1 MHVYL
6 VWFGQFQLF
15 QKITDTLTLVTLRLY
30 HLSIFWVL
38 TTVPLQLNSCKDEKR
53 RNIEHMALIV
63 SRVVTAIYCT
73 SMLQLACF
81 QNMAVSEHVNGTRHV
96 PL

>member
-15 QKITDTLTLVTLRLY
+15 QKITDTLTLVTLWLY
-30 HLSIFWVL
+30 HLS
-38 TTVPLQLNSCKDEKR
+38 CEGEKR
-53 RNIEHMALIV
+53 KNIEHMVLIV

-73 SMLQLACF
+73 FMLQLACI
-81 QNMAVSEHVNGTRHV
+81 QKMAVSEHVNGTRHV
-96 PL
+96 PLWD